1 MMNPRPVESLIQ
13 ELRMHRLA
21 LDLKCQE
28 LQRMQ
33 AETEESRDH
42 YRELYESI
50 PIGYATVDVTGR
62 IYDMNPAGVSLL
74 GIDQARQSN
83 TSTPSSPTTTAMRL
97 SDFSAK
103 G

>member
-1 MMNPRPVESLIQ
+1 MMNPQPVESLIQ

-42 YRELYESI
+42 YSELYESI
-50 PIGYATVDVTGR
+50 PI
-62 IYDMNPAGVSLL
+62 
-74 GIDQARQSN
+74 
-83 TSTPSSPTTTAMRL
+83 
-97 SDFSAK
+97 
-103 G
+103 